1 VPLELAENKK
11 IIEFK
16 IDKAFEKKINY
27 LRKDKSIDK
36 NTVVDNKTAI
46 KTTSFIDFYYEPNA
60 ISSSDHIN
68 QNFEIV
74 ENDHPTEKIN
84 ASAFIKPKF
93 LGLDYPLQH
102 NLSDEIVTSNINV
115 KSLTSAINYVI
126 VGSFIALIISFIIFV
141 VIAVRKRKAKRKQP
155 SSNGLNLA

>member
-16 IDKAFEKKINY
+16 IDKAFEKKNNY
-27 LRKDKSIDK
+27 LRKDESIDK
-36 NTVVDNKTAI
+36 NTEVKNKIAS
-46 KTTSFIDFYYEPNA
+46 KTTSLIDFYYEPNA

-74 ENDHPTEKIN
+74 ENDHPTKKIN

-93 LGLDYPLQH
+93 LVLDYPLQH
-102 NLSDEIVTSNINV
+102 NLSDEILTSNVNGE
-115 KSLTSAINYVI
+115 SLTSAINYVI
-126 VGSFIALIISFIIFV
+126 AGSFFALIISFIIFV
-141 VIAVRKRKAKRKQP
+141 VIFVRKRKAKRKQP
-155 SSNGLNLA
+155 SSNELI